1 MLTPLFSVILNMSIT
16 ASVVILFVLPARRL
30 LKHAP
35 KVFSYALWAVVLFR
49 LLCPFSLSAQFSL
62 LGLFQAPAGETGQ
75 MAYLPLPS
83 DPTPQQ
89 TPLPAAA
96 PAAEA
101 EEPPAEVP
109 PSQASSTPSP
119 SLMEVASVLWVVG
132 VAAMLVYSLA
142 QLIRLRRRLV
152 GAIPLYGVLR
162 LADHIDTPFVLGLF
176 RPKIYLPSHLSPQE
190 QRYIIC
196 HEQQH
201 IRRKDPILRTAAF
214 AALCLHWFNPLVW
227 LAFRLSGRDMEMCCD
242 EGVIRQLG
250 AEVRGDYST
259 CLLHFSTR
267 GQHSFTAPLAFGEGD
282 TKERIEN
289 IMKSRKNLPWAAAVS
304 VALCLLLTACLG
316 ANPQAG
322 EEAQDPGTADP
333 TAVSYL
339 SPSGSTLQSQLES
352 HLKLLFNQAYSPYY
366 KDLRYEMSGYQES
379 RDGDAFTATFHWT
392 MYNQD
397 DSGFSSSGEA
407 ESNFQLQAA
416 GTWRDG
422 QMALQNIFSDV
433 SVKGPS
439 EYTQPLAD
447 LFPNA
452 GGPAT
457 LTGQISGYD
466 LTPGARTLSFDP
478 MFLLTAENDTALL
491 QDLGIDSNS
500 LPNGYTFY
508 DLDHQASTYPIAD
521 TVRCQT
527 LAADENGQWALQETT
542 LDQLIQTLGT
552 TTFAYDI
559 TVEGGQVTAI
569 SEHYMP

>member
-35 KVFSYALWAVVLFR
+35 KVFSYALWGVVLFR

-83 DPTPQQ
+83 EATPQQ
-89 TPLPAAA
+89 APLPAAA
-96 PAAEA
+96 PAADA
-101 EEPPAEVP
+101 GEVP
-109 PSQASSTPSP
+109 QEVSPSPVSSTPSP
-119 SLMEVASVLWVVG
+119 SLMEVASVLWAVG
-132 VAAMLVYSLA
+132 AAAMLAYSLA

-152 GAIPLYGVLR
+152 GALALDKTLR

-190 QRYIIC
+190 QQYIIC

-201 IRRKDPILRTAAF
+201 IRRGDPILRTVAF

-242 EGVIRQLG
+242 EGVIRELG
-250 AEVRGDYST
+250 REVRGDYST

-289 IMKSRKNLPWAAAVS
+289 IMKARKNLPWAAAVS

-333 TAVSYL
+333 TAVSYI

-379 RDGDAFTATFHWT
+379 WDGDAFTATFHWT
-392 MYNQD
+392 MYNRD
-397 DSGFSSSGEA
+397 NSGLSSTGEA
-407 ESNFQLQAA
+407 ESHFALQAT
-416 GTWRDG
+416 GQITDG
-422 QMALQNIFSDV
+422 IVSSIEVMADISPTGPDAYNI
-433 SVKGPS
+433 
-439 EYTQPLAD
+439 PLAD

-452 GGPAT
+452 GSPVT
-457 LTGQISGYD
+457 LTGQIHGYD

-478 MFLLTAENDTALL
+478 MFLLTAENDAALL
-491 QDLGIDSNS
+491 QDLGIDPDS

-508 DLDHQASTYPIAD
+508 DLLHQITTYPIAD

-527 LAADENGQWALQETT
+527 FVAPEDSPWTLQETT

-552 TTFAYDI
+552 NTFAYDI
-559 TVEGGQVTAI
+559 TVEDGQVTAI
-569 SEHYMP
+569 SEHYVP

>member
-35 KVFSYALWAVVLFR
+35 KVFSYALWGVVLFR

-83 DPTPQQ
+83 EATPQQ
-89 TPLPAAA
+89 APLPAAA
-96 PAAEA
+96 PAADA
-101 EEPPAEVP
+101 GEVP
-109 PSQASSTPSP
+109 QEVSPSPVSSTPSP
-119 SLMEVASVLWVVG
+119 SLMEVASVLWAVG
-132 VAAMLVYSLA
+132 AAAMLAYSLA

-152 GAIPLYGVLR
+152 GALALDKTLR

-190 QRYIIC
+190 QQYIIC

-201 IRRKDPILRTAAF
+201 IRRGDPILRTVAF

-242 EGVIRQLG
+242 EGVIRELG
-250 AEVRGDYST
+250 REVRGDYST

-289 IMKSRKNLPWAAAVS
+289 IMKARKNLPWAAAVS

-333 TAVSYL
+333 TAVSYI

-392 MYNQD
+392 MYNRD
-397 DSGFSSSGEA
+397 NSGLSSTGEA
-407 ESNFQLQAA
+407 ESHFALQAT
-416 GTWRDG
+416 GQITDG
-422 QMALQNIFSDV
+422 IVSSIEVMADISPTGPDAYNI
-433 SVKGPS
+433 
-439 EYTQPLAD
+439 PLAD

-452 GGPAT
+452 GSPVT
-457 LTGQISGYD
+457 LTGQIHGYD

-478 MFLLTAENDTALL
+478 MFLLTAENDAALL
-491 QDLGIDSNS
+491 QDLGIDPDS

-508 DLDHQASTYPIAD
+508 DLLHQITTYPIAD

-527 LAADENGQWALQETT
+527 FVAPEDSPWTLQETT

-552 TTFAYDI
+552 NTFAYDI
-559 TVEGGQVTAI
+559 TVEDGQVTAI
-569 SEHYMP
+569 SEHYVP

>member
-35 KVFSYALWAVVLFR
+35 KVFSYALWGVVLFR

-83 DPTPQQ
+83 EATPQQ
-89 TPLPAAA
+89 APLPAAA
-96 PAAEA
+96 PAADA
-101 EEPPAEVP
+101 GEVP
-109 PSQASSTPSP
+109 QEVSPSPVSSTPSP
-119 SLMEVASVLWVVG
+119 SLMEVASVLWAVG
-132 VAAMLVYSLA
+132 AAARLAYSLA

-152 GAIPLYGVLR
+152 GALALDKTLR

-190 QRYIIC
+190 QQYIIC

-201 IRRKDPILRTAAF
+201 IRRGDPILRTVAF

-242 EGVIRQLG
+242 EGVIRELG
-250 AEVRGDYST
+250 REVRGDYST

-289 IMKSRKNLPWAAAVS
+289 IMKARKNLPWAAAVS

-333 TAVSYL
+333 TAVSYI

-392 MYNQD
+392 MYNRD
-397 DSGFSSSGEA
+397 NSGLSSTGEA
-407 ESNFQLQAA
+407 ESHFALQAT
-416 GTWRDG
+416 GQITDG
-422 QMALQNIFSDV
+422 IVSSIEVMADISPTGPDAYNI
-433 SVKGPS
+433 
-439 EYTQPLAD
+439 PLAD

-452 GGPAT
+452 GSPVT
-457 LTGQISGYD
+457 LTGQIHGYD

-478 MFLLTAENDTALL
+478 MFLLTAENDAALL
-491 QDLGIDSNS
+491 QDLGIDPDS

-508 DLDHQASTYPIAD
+508 DLLHQITTYPIAD

-527 LAADENGQWALQETT
+527 FVAPEDSPWTLQETT

-552 TTFAYDI
+552 NTFAYDI
-559 TVEGGQVTAI
+559 TVEDGQVTAI
-569 SEHYMP
+569 SEHYVP

>member
-35 KVFSYALWAVVLFR
+35 KVFSYALWGVVLFR

-83 DPTPQQ
+83 EATPQQ
-89 TPLPAAA
+89 APLPAAA
-96 PAAEA
+96 PAADA
-101 EEPPAEVP
+101 GEVP
-109 PSQASSTPSP
+109 QEVSPSPVSSTPSP
-119 SLMEVASVLWVVG
+119 SLMEVASVLWAVG
-132 VAAMLVYSLA
+132 AAAMLAYSLA

-152 GAIPLYGVLR
+152 GALALDKTLR

-190 QRYIIC
+190 QQYIIC

-201 IRRKDPILRTAAF
+201 IRRGDPILRTVAF

-242 EGVIRQLG
+242 EGVIRELG
-250 AEVRGDYST
+250 REVRGDYST

-289 IMKSRKNLPWAAAVS
+289 IMKARKNLPWAAAVS

-322 EEAQDPGTADP
+322 EEAQDPGTAEP
-333 TAVSYL
+333 TDVSYI

-366 KDLRYEMSGYQES
+366 KDLRYEISGYQES

-392 MYNQD
+392 MYNRD
-397 DSGFSSSGEA
+397 NSGLSSTGEA
-407 ESNFQLQAA
+407 ESHFALQAT
-416 GTWRDG
+416 GQITDG
-422 QMALQNIFSDV
+422 IVSSIEVMADISPTGPDAYNI
-433 SVKGPS
+433 
-439 EYTQPLAD
+439 PLAD

-452 GGPAT
+452 GSPVT
-457 LTGQISGYD
+457 LTGQIHGYD

-478 MFLLTAENDTALL
+478 MFLLTAENDAALL
-491 QDLGIDSNS
+491 QDLGIDPDS

-508 DLDHQASTYPIAD
+508 DLLHQITTYPIAD

-527 LAADENGQWALQETT
+527 FVAPEDSPWTLQETT

-552 TTFAYDI
+552 NTLAYDI
-559 TVEGGQVTAI
+559 TVEDAQVPAS
-569 SEHYMP
+569 SEHYVP

>member
-62 LGLFQAPAGETGQ
+62 LGLFQAPAGEAGQ

-89 TPLPAAA
+89 TPLPATA

-109 PSQASSTPSP
+109 PSKISSTPSP
-119 SLMEVASVLWVVG
+119 SLMEVASVLWAVG

-190 QRYIIC
+190 QQYIIC

-201 IRRKDPILRTAAF
+201 IRRGDPILRTVAF

-242 EGVIRQLG
+242 EGVIRELG
-250 AEVRGDYST
+250 REVRGDYST

-289 IMKSRKNLPWAAAVS
+289 IMKARKNLPWAAAVS

-316 ANPQAG
+316 ANPQASG
-322 EEAQDPGTADP
+322 ETQDPGTADP
-333 TAVSYL
+333 TTVSYL
-339 SPSGSTLQSQLES
+339 SPSGSALQSQLET

-379 RDGDAFTATFHWT
+379 RNGDAFTATFHWT
-392 MYNQD
+392 MYNRD
-397 DSGFSSSGEA
+397 NSGLSSTGEA
-407 ESNFQLQAA
+407 ESHFALQAT
-416 GTWRDG
+416 GQITDG
-422 QMALQNIFSDV
+422 IVSSIEVMADISPTGPDAYNI
-433 SVKGPS
+433 
-439 EYTQPLAD
+439 PLAD

-452 GGPAT
+452 GSPVT
-457 LTGQISGYD
+457 LTGQIHGYD

-478 MFLLTAENDTALL
+478 MFLLTAENDAALL
-491 QDLGIDSNS
+491 QDLGIDPDS

-508 DLDHQASTYPIAD
+508 DLLHQITTYPIAD

-527 LAADENGQWALQETT
+527 FVAPEDSPWTLQETT

-552 TTFAYDI
+552 NTFAYDI
-559 TVEGGQVTAI
+559 TVEDGQVTAI
-569 SEHYMP
+569 SEHYVP

>member
-35 KVFSYALWAVVLFR
+35 KVFSYALWGVVLFR

-83 DPTPQQ
+83 EATPQQ
-89 TPLPAAA
+89 APLPAAA
-96 PAAEA
+96 PAADA
-101 EEPPAEVP
+101 GEVP
-109 PSQASSTPSP
+109 QEVSPSPVSSTPSP
-119 SLMEVASVLWVVG
+119 SLMEVASVLWAVG
-132 VAAMLVYSLA
+132 AAAMLAYSLA

-152 GAIPLYGVLR
+152 GALALDKTLR

-190 QRYIIC
+190 QQYIIC

-201 IRRKDPILRTAAF
+201 IRRGDPILRTVAF

-242 EGVIRQLG
+242 EGVIRELG
-250 AEVRGDYST
+250 REVRGDYST

-289 IMKSRKNLPWAAAVS
+289 IMKARKNLPWAAAVS

-392 MYNQD
+392 MYNRD
-397 DSGFSSSGEA
+397 NSGLSSTGEA
-407 ESNFQLQAA
+407 ESHFALQAT
-416 GTWRDG
+416 GQITDG
-422 QMALQNIFSDV
+422 IVSSIEVMADISPTGPDAYNI
-433 SVKGPS
+433 
-439 EYTQPLAD
+439 PLAD

-452 GGPAT
+452 GSPVT
-457 LTGQISGYD
+457 LTGQIHGYD

-478 MFLLTAENDTALL
+478 MFLLTAENDAALL
-491 QDLGIDSNS
+491 QDLGIDPDS

-508 DLDHQASTYPIAD
+508 DLLHQITTYPIAD

-527 LAADENGQWALQETT
+527 FVAPEDSPWTLQETT

-552 TTFAYDI
+552 NTFAYDI
-559 TVEGGQVTAI
+559 TVEDGQVTAI
-569 SEHYMP
+569 SEHYVP

>member
-35 KVFSYALWAVVLFR
+35 KVFSYALWGVVLFR

-83 DPTPQQ
+83 EATPQQ
-89 TPLPAAA
+89 APLPAAA
-96 PAAEA
+96 PAADA
-101 EEPPAEVP
+101 GEVP
-109 PSQASSTPSP
+109 QEVSPSPVSSTPSP
-119 SLMEVASVLWVVG
+119 SLMEVASVLWAVG
-132 VAAMLVYSLA
+132 AAAMLAYSLA

-152 GAIPLYGVLR
+152 GALALDKTLR

-201 IRRKDPILRTAAF
+201 IRRGDPILRTVAF

-259 CLLHFSTR
+259 CLLHFSAR

-289 IMKSRKNLPWAAAVS
+289 IMKARKNLPWAAAVS

-316 ANPQAG
+316 ANPQASG
-322 EEAQDPGTADP
+322 ETQDPGTADP
-333 TAVSYL
+333 TTVSYL
-339 SPSGSTLQSQLES
+339 SPSGSALQSQLET

-379 RDGDAFTATFHWT
+379 RNGDAFTATFHWT
-392 MYNQD
+392 MYNRD
-397 DSGFSSSGEA
+397 NSGLSSTGEA
-407 ESNFQLQAA
+407 ESHFALQAT
-416 GTWRDG
+416 GQITDG
-422 QMALQNIFSDV
+422 IVSSIEVMADISPTGPDAYNI
-433 SVKGPS
+433 
-439 EYTQPLAD
+439 PLAD

-452 GGPAT
+452 GSPVT
-457 LTGQISGYD
+457 LTGQIHGYD

-478 MFLLTAENDTALL
+478 MFLLTAENDAALL
-491 QDLGIDSNS
+491 QDLGIDPDS

-508 DLDHQASTYPIAD
+508 DLLHQITTYPIAD

-527 LAADENGQWALQETT
+527 FVAPEDSPWTLQETT

-552 TTFAYDI
+552 NTFAYDI
-559 TVEGGQVTAI
+559 TVEDGQVTAI
-569 SEHYMP
+569 SEHYVP